1 MKIAI
6 CFGGRIHSPRSHIQL
21 SPIQRSPSYLHHVPF
36 LSLYVRTL
44 SSLPLFYVYMSV
56 FPIYFTLPCGSS
68 LPSHTSHVLTSCS
81 IFLPSVSYFFL
92 LHGVTKYYVFSRYF
106 TSLLPAVSCYFQL
119 CISFFLYVFIKF
131 FSLSLSCL
139 FTPLFRAFSLP
150 LSHTT
155 LINLMTLHFRHC
167 NAFSPPSRSSI
178 PPMVR
183 PIPHSLNHI
192 IHCIYSFPFTR
203 THHCSSFLPFSFHTY
218 L

>member
-1 MKIAI
+1 MVLPNIMYFLAT
-6 CFGGRIHSPRSHIQL
+6 S
-21 SPIQRSPSYLHHVPF
+21 LH
-36 LSLYVRTL
+36 
-44 SSLPLFYVYMSV
+44 SSLRF
-56 FPIYFTLPCGSS
+56 
-68 LPSHTSHVLTSCS
+68 HA
-81 IFLPSVSYFFL
+81 IFN
-92 LHGVTKYYVFSRYF
+92 YVFR
-106 TSLLPAVSCYFQL
+106 SL
-119 CISFFLYVFIKF
+119 FIYLLN

-192 IHCIYSFPFTR
+192 IHSITSFTAFIPSPLLAHTTAPLSSRSPSTPISNYQHPPHWDPNTR
-203 THHCSSFLPFSFHTY
+203 DK
-218 L
+218 